1 MQGLNILRKLWLLV
15 LIGISASV
23 MAAVD
28 INTASVDELQQL
40 KGIGPKKAADIV
52 AYREAHGAFKSVAE
66 LEQVK
71 GIGKATIEKLGDEI
85 IVGSVAASSK
95 KSADKGGA
103 EKSTKDGDK
112 AVEGASDKVLKSS
125 DKAGK
130 ESAGSDN
137 AQGKQKSAKA
147 VEPEKAGKNKQ

>member
-15 LIGISASV
+15 VIGISASV

-85 IVGSVAASSK
+85 IVGSAAGSSK

-103 EKSTKDGDK
+103 EKSAKDDDK

-130 ESAGSDN
+130 ESAGSND
-137 AQGKQKSAKA
+137 AQGKHKSAKA
-147 VEPEKAGKNKQ
+147 AEAEKAGKSKQ